1 MKTRTRVL
9 SILAVAALVG
19 GGLLVGQSVFR
30 PAKGLFTA
38 PPAKG
43 LFTAPPAK
51 GLFATPAAADTIS
64 TASNWTQVEFYAP
77 TDSWRLDTTFVI
89 QGEDSYS
96 YVGLAACDDAGDPR
110 NAVVEFGMAAI
121 DGKFVLLMPANAL
134 APALFPQSIR
144 AGRLDAGWWLIPGIR
159 PTAGTYTVSLTV
171 RYDQGLYLHDRE
183 AAGYRV
189 NFAIEKVSGDGHA
202 SALGFVIWAAPP
214 VLATMGC
221 VAEGHG
227 RQANGFSVLP
237 VAVVQ
242 HLP

>member
-30 PAKGLFTA
+30 PAPVA
-38 PPAKG
+38 SP
-43 LFTAPPAK
+43 
-51 GLFATPAAADTIS
+51 TPAAADTIS
-64 TASNWTQVEFYAP
+64 TASNWPLVAHETTSAGA
-77 TDSWRLDTTFVI
+77 WRLDTTFVI

-96 YVGLAACDDAGDPR
+96 YVGLAACADAGDPR

-121 DGKFVLLMPANAL
+121 DGQFVLLMPANAL
-134 APALFPQSIR
+134 APALFHQSIR
-144 AGRLDAGWWLIPGIR
+144 AGVLDAGWWLIPDIH
-159 PTAGTYTVSLTV
+159 PTPGTYTVSQTV
-171 RYDQGLYLHDRE
+171 RYDQ
-183 AAGYRV
+183 AAASYRV
-189 NFAIEKVSGDGHA
+189 NFEIEKVSGDGHA
-202 SALGFVIWAAPP
+202 SALGFVSWAAPP
-214 VLATMGC
+214 VLVTMGC

-242 HLP
+242 YLP

>member
-19 GGLLVGQSVFR
+19 GGLLVGQSVNK
-30 PAKGLFTA
+30 PAKGLFT
-38 PPAKG
+38 
-43 LFTAPPAK
+43 
-51 GLFATPAAADTIS
+51 TPAAADTIS
-64 TASNWTQVEFYAP
+64 TASNWPLVGLGVREVSGPGDA
-77 TDSWRLDTTFVI
+77 WRLDTTFVI

-96 YVGLAACDDAGDPR
+96 YVGLAACGDAGDPR

-134 APALFPQSIR
+134 ATYPYQSSIR
-144 AGRLDAGWWLIPGIR
+144 TGRLDAGWWLIPGIH
-159 PTAGTYTVSLTV
+159 PAPGTYTVSLTV

-183 AAGYRV
+183 AASYRV
-189 NFAIEKVSGDGHA
+189 SFAIEKVSGDGHA
-202 SALGFVIWAAPP
+202 SALGFVSWAAPP

-237 VAVVQ
+237 VAVVR

>member
-30 PAKGLFTA
+30 PTPTA
-38 PPAKG
+38 
-43 LFTAPPAK
+43 APMASP
-51 GLFATPAAADTIS
+51 TPAAADTIS
-64 TASNWTQVEFYAP
+64 AAWRWPLVETTTP
-77 TDSWRLDTTFVI
+77 TGAWRLDTTFVI

-96 YVGLAACDDAGDPR
+96 YVGLAACGDAGDSR

-134 APALFPQSIR
+134 APAPYRSIR
-144 AGRLDAGWWLIPGIR
+144 AGVLDAGWWLVPDIH
-159 PTAGTYTVSLTV
+159 PTPGTYTVSQTV
-171 RYDQGLYLHDRE
+171 RYDQ
-183 AAGYRV
+183 AAASYRV
-189 NFAIEKVSGDGHA
+189 DFAIEKVSGDGHA
-202 SALGFVIWAAPP
+202 SALGFVSWVAPP